1 MPPPAEAAALRRQ
14 QNRTDARRA
23 ILDATE
29 ALLTESGLGGFSM
42 RALVQEC
49 GYSAPT
55 IYHYFGDKPGLIDAV
70 LEARLEDL
78 VAELEQVPGDDNPVI
93 QARTLCLGFARWGL
107 RNPTH
112 YRLMNEP
119 RDPERPPGPAHQR
132 AVDLMSEPLN
142 ALIQDGQISEAQF
155 QLIRQ
160 SLWACLH
167 GLISLPAVRPDTE
180 WNSNLLETS
189 VDVLLGGLLAEYSQS
204 GSWGGAADEK

>member
-1 MPPPAEAAALRRQ
+1 MAPPAEAAALRRQ
-14 QNRTDARRA
+14 QNRSDARRT
-23 ILDATE
+23 IIDATE

-42 RALVQEC
+42 RALVQQC

-78 VAELEQVPGDDNPVI
+78 VREIEQAPSDGNPVL
-93 QARTLCLGFARWGL
+93 QARALCLVFARWGL

-119 RDPERPPGPAHQR
+119 RGRELPPDSAHQR

-142 ALIQDGQISEAQF
+142 ALIQNGQISEAQC

-167 GLISLPAVRPDTE
+167 GLISLPAVHPDME
-180 WNSNLLETS
+180 WSSDLLEIS
-189 VDVLLGGLLAEYSQS
+189 VDVLLGGWLAKYSEP
-204 GSWGGAADEK
+204 GDWGGIADES